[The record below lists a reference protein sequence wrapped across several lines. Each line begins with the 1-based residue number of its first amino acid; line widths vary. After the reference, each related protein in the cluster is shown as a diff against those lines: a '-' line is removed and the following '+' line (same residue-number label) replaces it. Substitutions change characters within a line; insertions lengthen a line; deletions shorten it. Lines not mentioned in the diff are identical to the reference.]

1 MLLDIDGA
9 DSLAEEQALDPVDMG
24 GSLADQPV
32 AFPMGDVARQV
43 DAILEIAEATMGQAG
58 GRLEDVVRLRIY
70 LTDIALADQAGR
82 ALATYFRDIRP
93 AATLVQVSRLARPA
107 QLIEIELD
115 AVDGAKEK
123 AERVSSGRPT
133 EEIYAY
139 SRAVRV
145 GERLFVAGV
154 TRPRRSYD
162 PVRLPPGPPC

>member
-1 MLLDIDGA
+1 MVLQSGTTAIDTAGNVIG
-9 DSLAEEQALDPVDMG
+9 E
-24 GSLADQPV
+24 
-32 AFPMGDVARQV
+32 GDVARQV
-43 DAILEIAEATMGQAG
+43 DAIMEIAEATMGQAG
-58 GRLEDVVRLRIY
+58 GRLEDVVRSRIY